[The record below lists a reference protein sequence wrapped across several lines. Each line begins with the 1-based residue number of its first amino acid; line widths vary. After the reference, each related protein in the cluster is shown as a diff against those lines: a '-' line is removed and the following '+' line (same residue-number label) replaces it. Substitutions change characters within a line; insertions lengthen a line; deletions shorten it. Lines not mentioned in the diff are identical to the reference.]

1 MAASMRLSTFK
12 RKFASYGVSIERG
25 TKHWKMYKKID
36 GAKIVYIFA
45 VQKGGKEVLDVYV
58 KKARRRFKLR
68 PEDGVSNRE
77 FRSR

>member
-1 MAASMRLSTFK
+1 
-12 RKFASYGVSIERG
+12 
-25 TKHWKMYKKID
+25 MYKEID

-58 KKARRRFKLR
+58 KKARKRFKLR
-68 PEDGVSNRE
+68 PEDGVSDRE